1 MWSGKSMFTGIV
13 VELGRV
19 EALYPD
25 QLVVKASQALK
36 KIELGGS
43 VAVNGACLTV
53 TSFDTS
59 TFTVGLSSETIQRT
73 NLGLLKSGDPVNLER
88 PLNLGGELGGHL
100 VQGHVDGV
108 GRLVSSTPAGG
119 SNVMRFEAPAEIM
132 RYLVEKGFIAL
143 DGISL
148 TLTARSASYFEV
160 AVIDY
165 TRAHTTLN
173 FRKTG
178 DLINLEVDII
188 AKYVEQML
196 QPQQSNITLAFLKE
210 NGF

>member
-1 MWSGKSMFTGIV
+1 MFTGIV
-13 VELGRV
+13 VEMGQV
-19 EALYPD
+19 VTLYPE
-25 QLVVKASQALK
+25 QLFINANQVLK
-36 KIELGGS
+36 NMELGGS
-43 VAVNGACLTV
+43 IAVNGACLTV
-53 TSFDTS
+53 TDVKAN
-59 TFTVGLSSETIQRT
+59 TFTVGLSSETLKRT

-108 GRLVSSTPAGG
+108 GKLVSATPASG
-119 SNVMRFEAPAEIM
+119 SHILRFEAPVEIM
-132 RYLVEKGFIAL
+132 RYIVEKGFIAI

-148 TLTARSASYFEV
+148 TITAKTDSYFEV
-160 AVIDY
+160 SVIDY

-173 FRKTG
+173 YRKTG

-196 QPQQSNITLAFLKE
+196 QPQRSNVTLALLKE
-210 NGF
+210 NGFI